1 MTAPEPVLGF
11 TVHLVVCVALAAGL
25 LGAAALLRYRVRRPP
40 AARGDVYECGEPPQ
54 GDSWRGLP
62 VGFFLV
68 ALLFILFDVEAVFMI
83 PWAVIYRR
91 LPKITGSPLFG
102 FWEMLVYLGFVVVG
116 LYYIVRKG
124 ILNWSQDK
132 ADL

>member
-54 GDSWRGLP
+54 GEPWRGLP

-68 ALLFILFDVEAVFMI
+68 ALLFILFDVEAAFLFLWVESLRDMGALAFWGMVVFVGI
-83 PWAVIYRR
+83 
-91 LPKITGSPLFG
+91 LL
-102 FWEMLVYLGFVVVG
+102 LGWVVA
-116 LYYIVRKG
+116 LRKG
-124 ILNWSQDK
+124 
-132 ADL
+132 DLDWTRYP